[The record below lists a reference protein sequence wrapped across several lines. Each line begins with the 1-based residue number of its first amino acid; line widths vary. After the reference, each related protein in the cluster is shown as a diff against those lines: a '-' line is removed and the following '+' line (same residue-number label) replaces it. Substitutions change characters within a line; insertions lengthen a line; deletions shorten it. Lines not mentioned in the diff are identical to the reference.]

1 MPGAKRLSL
10 EDRETVSAAAN
21 DQLVTGL
28 VVASAAI
35 IERLLGQTL
44 GLTSDQLWRLPV
56 QPGTLSLVH
65 YPSAE
70 HPPVLQAMNIC
81 EQSLGVVR

>member
-1 MPGAKRLSL
+1 M
-10 EDRETVSAAAN
+10 
-21 DQLVTGL
+21 TGL

-44 GLTSDQLWRLPV
+44 GLDSDQLWRLPV
-56 QPGTLSLVH
+56 QPGTLSLIH

-70 HPPVLQAMNIC
+70 HPPVLQAMNIG
-81 EQSLGVVR
+81 EQLLEAAR